1 MKYHFFGFLT
11 FVYSSYLFSAVFWAS
26 WCLLCS
32 SQWNHPTRSR
42 WYHAPCKDYEVARP
56 DPWIL
61 PKLSSRPYF
70 LNLCSLNFIETI
82 LSSWG
87 RSLLHVKSVTL
98 ISYGLSYLG
107 RRALVY
113 NLHTHL
119 FRCNLWQ
126 ESWYTI
132 LFILVI
138 ILFRSHLLRL
148 RPELIWVNSLPLWWL
163 HRLILRVFS

>member
-1 MKYHFFGFLT
+1 MLLVKITKLRGPILEYSLSLVHGLT
-11 FVYSSYLFSAVFWAS
+11 
-26 WCLLCS
+26 
-32 SQWNHPTRSR
+32 
-42 WYHAPCKDYEVARP
+42 
-56 DPWIL
+56 
-61 PKLSSRPYF
+61 

-126 ESWYTI
+126 ES
-132 LFILVI
+132 
-138 ILFRSHLLRL
+138 
-148 RPELIWVNSLPLWWL
+148 
-163 HRLILRVFS
+163 

>member
-1 MKYHFFGFLT
+1 MLLVKITKLRGPILEY
-11 FVYSSYLFSAVFWAS
+11 
-26 WCLLCS
+26 CLSLV
-32 SQWNHPTRSR
+32 HGL
-42 WYHAPCKDYEVARP
+42 
-56 DPWIL
+56 I
-61 PKLSSRPYF
+61 
-70 LNLCSLNFIETI
+70 LNLCRWSLYFIVTI

-126 ESWYTI
+126 ES
-132 LFILVI
+132 
-138 ILFRSHLLRL
+138 
-148 RPELIWVNSLPLWWL
+148 
-163 HRLILRVFS
+163 